1 MINFWYFIPKSG
13 VAFIFISVALI
24 AFWNLYKTALD
35 HPYFLIFS
43 AELILFL
50 ICFFIADWESNNER
64 NKKH

>member
-24 AFWNLYKTALD
+24 AVWNLYQTVLD
-35 HPYFLIFS
+35 HPYFWIFS

-50 ICFFIADWESNNER
+50 ICFFIAGRES
-64 NKKH
+64 KDK